1 MEIRFRN
8 ERANFGAADFGVIR
22 KYHRL
27 RFLEGGLGDAI
38 VSEPFA
44 RKHGI
49 RAGDRIALP
58 LAGDRVAVNVSGV
71 YYDYSSSQGWI
82 LVDRSLLLKHLPDQP
97 PTNAA
102 LYVRGADRD
111 RVEAEL
117 RAKLA
122 GEGILIARNDELRRN
137 ALVIFDRT
145 FAITYALEGVA
156 IIVAMLGAA
165 NSLLALV
172 LDRRRELGL
181 LRYLGADSGQLRRVI
196 LLEAGFI
203 GLLANILGLALG
215 FALSLL
221 LVFVINKQ
229 SFGWTIQFHPPAG
242 LLAGAAILIWCATV
256 LAALY
261 PARIAARLDPI
272 EATHEE

>member
-1 MEIRFRN
+1 
-8 ERANFGAADFGVIR
+8 
-22 KYHRL
+22 
-27 RFLEGGLGDAI
+27 
-38 VSEPFA
+38 
-44 RKHGI
+44 
-49 RAGDRIALP
+49 
-58 LAGDRVAVNVSGV
+58 
-71 YYDYSSSQGWI
+71 
-82 LVDRSLLLKHLPDQP
+82 VDRPLLRKHLPHQP

-102 LYVRGADRD
+102 LYVRGQDRD
-111 RVEAEL
+111 RVETVL
-117 RAKLA
+117 RARLA
-122 GEGILIARNDELRRN
+122 GRGVLIARNDELRRN
-137 ALVIFDRT
+137 ALAVFDRT
-145 FAITYALEGVA
+145 FAITYALEAVA

-172 LDRRRELGL
+172 LDRRREVGI
-181 LRYLGADSGQLRRVI
+181 LRYIGAATAQLRRVV
-196 LLEAGFI
+196 LLEAAFI
-203 GLLANILGLALG
+203 GLLANLLGLALG

>member
-8 ERANFGAADFGVIR
+8 ERANFGAADFDVIR

-27 RFLEGGLGDAI
+27 RFLEGGLGDAV

-44 RKHGI
+44 SKHGI

-58 LAGDRVAVNVSGV
+58 LGGDRVAVNVSGV
-71 YYDYSSSQGWI
+71 YYDYSSSQGWV
-82 LVDRSLLLKHLPDQP
+82 LVDRSVLLKHLPDQP

-256 LAALY
+256 FAALY